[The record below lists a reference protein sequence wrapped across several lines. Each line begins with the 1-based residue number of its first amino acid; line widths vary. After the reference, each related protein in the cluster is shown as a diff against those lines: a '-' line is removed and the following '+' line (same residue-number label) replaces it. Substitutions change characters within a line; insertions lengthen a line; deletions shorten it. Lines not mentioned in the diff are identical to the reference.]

1 MRSMKCYVKDY
12 PRPQFVRKNWENLNG
27 TWDFSFD
34 DNNIGER
41 EKWYCDFK
49 TERTICVP
57 FTYETVLSGIGDE
70 TCHENV
76 WYHRTI
82 CVDAEKL
89 KGNRYVLHFEGS
101 DFVTKVWV
109 NGHFVGSHRGGY
121 TRFSFDITQ
130 LLLDGDND
138 LTVKVEDSL
147 DLQQP
152 RGKQRW
158 QDHNYA
164 CWYVQTTGIWKTVWS
179 EYVPECSLS
188 YVKMTPD
195 LNKFVLELEYDIVAP
210 ETSMNGDLLVE
221 TVITYDD
228 VLVSKTYTAV
238 TAQHMAATADMTLK
252 NDRSHYYNG
261 PVWTPE
267 TPSLYDVEFRL
278 LRGNQVLDEVGSYA
292 AMRDIRIDG
301 KNILLNGM
309 LLYQKLILAQG
320 YWKDSHL
327 TAPDEDALVRDIDSV
342 HALGYNGLRI
352 HQKNEDERF
361 LYWCDVKGM
370 LVWSEAPSAYLF
382 SDYAAD
388 EFIRE
393 WLEQVRQNY
402 NHPCIITW
410 TPVNESWGVN
420 KVQTNVR
427 QQHFTEAVYHATKM
441 LDPYRPVIVNDGWIH
456 TISDIITLHDYE
468 VSGERLLA
476 RYADPQKILSNE
488 VYFDS
493 RYPAFANGYAYRGQP
508 VLISE
513 FGGIA
518 LNDAQEGWGYGEKVK
533 NKDAFVRR
541 FDDIVTAVKKL
552 PYVCGYCYTQHTDV
566 QQEINGLLDID
577 RNYKIDPKIVK
588 EINQRQVNPL
598 QK

>member
-1 MRSMKCYVKDY
+1 MKCYIKDY

-27 TWDFSFD
+27 IWDFSFD
-34 DNNIGER
+34 DSNVGER
-41 EKWYCDFK
+41 EKWYCGFK
-49 TERTICVP
+49 AERTIRVP
-57 FTYETVLSGIGDE
+57 FSYETALSGIGDE

-89 KGNRYVLHFEGS
+89 KGNRYMLHFEGS
-101 DFVTKVWV
+101 DFFTKVWV
-109 NGHFVGSHRGGY
+109 NGQFAGIHKGGY
-121 TRFSFDITQ
+121 TRFSFDITE
-130 LLLDGDND
+130 LLHDGEND
-138 LTVKVEDSL
+138 LTVKAEDSL
-147 DLQQP
+147 DMQQP

-179 EYVPECSLS
+179 EYVPEYSLAS
-188 YVKMTPD
+188 VKMTPD
-195 LNKFVLELEYDIVAP
+195 LNKFALELEFDIVAP
-210 ETSMNGDLLVE
+210 EASMNGELLLE
-221 TVITYDD
+221 TVVTFEDA
-228 VLVSKTYTAV
+228 LVSKTVTAV
-238 TAQHMAATADMTLK
+238 TAKHMTASLDMTLK
-252 NDRSHYYNG
+252 HDRSHYYNG
-261 PVWTPE
+261 PVWTPDA
-267 TPSLYDVEFRL
+267 PNLYDVEFRL
-278 LRGNQVLDEVGSYA
+278 LQKQRVLDEVGSYA

-301 KNILLNGM
+301 QNILLNNM

-327 TAPDEDALVRDIDSV
+327 TAPDEDALIRDIDSV
-342 HALGYNGLRI
+342 HELGYNGLRM
-352 HQKNEDERF
+352 HQKTEDERF

-370 LVWSEAPSAYLF
+370 LVWSEAPSAFLY

-388 EFIRE
+388 EFMRE
-393 WLEQVRQNY
+393 WLEQVKQQY
-402 NHPCIITW
+402 NHPCVITW

-420 KVQTNVR
+420 KVQTNVH

-441 LDPYRPVIVNDGWIH
+441 IDPYRPVIVNDGWVH

-468 VSGERLLA
+468 ASGVRFLE

-488 VYFDS
+488 VYFNN
-493 RYPAFANGYAYRGQP
+493 RYPAFAEGYVYRGQP
-508 VLISE
+508 VMISE

-533 NKDAFVRR
+533 NKEAFVAR
-541 FDDIVTAVKKL
+541 FDDIVSAVKAL
-552 PYVCGYCYTQHTDV
+552 PYVCGYCYTQLTDV
-566 QQEINGLLDID
+566 QQEINGLLDIE
-577 RNYKIDPKIVK
+577 RNYKIDPQIVK
-588 EINQRQVNPL
+588 QVNEKQVVLL

>member
-1 MRSMKCYVKDY
+1 MKCYLKDY

-34 DNNIGER
+34 DGNVGEG

-49 TERTICVP
+49 AERTICVP
-57 FTYETVLSGIGDE
+57 FSYETSLSGIGDE

-101 DFVTKVWV
+101 DFLTKVWV
-109 NGHFVGSHRGGY
+109 NGQFAGSHRGGY
-121 TRFSFDITQ
+121 TRFSFDLTQ
-130 LLLDGDND
+130 LLHDGEND

-147 DLQQP
+147 DAQQP

-158 QDHNYA
+158 LENSFS

-195 LNKFVLELEYDIVAP
+195 LDKFVLELEFDVIAP
-210 ETSMNGDLLVE
+210 ATSMNGQLLLE
-221 TVITYDD
+221 TVITYEDK
-228 VLVSKTYTAV
+228 LVSKTYTAV
-238 TAQHMAATADMTLK
+238 TAPHMHTTADMTLAH
-252 NDRSHYYNG
+252 NRSHYYNG
-261 PVWTPE
+261 PVWTPD
-267 TPSLYDVEFRL
+267 TPNLYDVEFRL
-278 LRGNQVLDEVGSYA
+278 LQGQQVLDEVGSYA

-301 KNILLNGM
+301 QNILLNGM

-327 TAPDEDALVRDIDSV
+327 TPPDEEALVLDIDRT
-342 HALGYNGLRI
+342 HALGYNGLRM

-370 LVWSEAPSAYLF
+370 LVWSEAPSAFLF

-388 EFIRE
+388 EFMRE
-393 WLEQVRQNY
+393 WLDLVKQNY
-402 NHPCIITW
+402 NHPCVITW

-420 KVQTNVR
+420 KVQTDVR

-441 LDPYRPVIVNDGWIH
+441 IDPYRPVIVNDGWVH
-456 TISDIITLHDYE
+456 TVSDIIALHDYE
-468 VSGERLLA
+468 VSGERLLE

-488 VYFDS
+488 VYFNE
-493 RYPAFANGYAYRGQP
+493 RYPTFANGYAYRGQP
-508 VLISE
+508 VMISE

-518 LNDAQEGWGYGEKVK
+518 LNDDQEGWGYGEKVQ
-533 NKDAFVRR
+533 NKDAFIHR
-541 FDDIVTAVKKL
+541 FDGIVTAVKTL
-552 PYVCGYCYTQHTDV
+552 PYICGYCYTQLTDV

-577 RNYKIDPKIVK
+577 RNFKIDPEVMK
-588 EINQRQVNPL
+588 EINQRQVKPL